1 MKYFFP
7 DSQDFVDPSF
17 DFETEQKSILRVRQ
31 RDDVYAHELIT
42 QKPYDGL
49 LVSKAIVDGL
59 PGHSCKTR
67 YSTGQRFR
75 FYREGAHRYF
85 RLGRRYEVM
94 GDSGAFSYVKF
105 NKPPYSVD
113 DLIEFYVKAGVNKGV
128 SLDHVIFGYETKTG
142 DSQGVEQD
150 RVERKAITLENANSF
165 IKRSADHSFESF
177 GVAQGWDRKSYIDS
191 ALALK
196 KMGYKRVTL
205 GGIITLNSDQICSL
219 LDDINQVV
227 NNKLSFH
234 LLGISRVDSARLFK
248 DRNVVSIDSTT
259 PLKQAFMNLDKNYVF
274 NGKNYCAIRVRQSH
288 DNPQIRQ
295 LIAAGRMDQREVVL
309 KEKSA
314 LNALKEFDRGNLSLD
329 VTLDRVMDY
338 ESLFSTS
345 LDVIRR
351 KYARTLEAHPW
362 RSCRCNI
369 CKTIGIEVIIF
380 RGSERNKRRGYHN
393 LYQFYKSLDSG
404 R

>member
-259 PLKQAFMNLDKNYVF
+259 PLKQAFMNLDKTTSLT
-274 NGKNYCAIRVRQSH
+274 GKTIVR
-288 DNPQIRQ
+288 
-295 LIAAGRMDQREVVL
+295 
-309 KEKSA
+309 SA
-314 LNALKEFDRGNLSLD
+314 LGSR
-329 VTLDRVMDY
+329 M
-338 ESLFSTS
+338 
-345 LDVIRR
+345 II
-351 KYARTLEAHPW
+351 H
-362 RSCRCNI
+362 RS
-369 CKTIGIEVIIF
+369 
-380 RGSERNKRRGYHN
+380 
-393 LYQFYKSLDSG
+393 DS
-404 R
+404 